1 MINFKQINDAP
12 DYYVSNT
19 GVIISRRIENKEKI
33 LKPHLNERTGY
44 MQISLLVNDIGQ
56 PTKRKTYCIHK
67 LVAQHFVDNPDNLH
81 TVNHRD
87 LNKENNHSFNL
98 EWVTQC
104 DNIHHYYKSNAINK
118 PRNMRAVAVYTLEDD
133 YIGTYPSIN
142 AAAKAVGVAAS
153 TPHQQLIGN
162 TKRGRKFNFRY
173 DDIS

>member
-1 MINFKQINDAP
+1 MINFKQIEDAP
-12 DYYVSNT
+12 NYYISNS
-19 GVIISRRIENKEKI
+19 GVIVSKRIKNKEKI
-33 LKPHLNERTGY
+33 LKPHLNEKTGY
-44 MQISLLVNDIGQ
+44 MQISLLVNDIGK

-67 LVAQHFVDNPDNLH
+67 LVAQHFVDNPNNLH

-98 EWVTQC
+98 EFVTQR

-133 YIGTYPSIN
+133 YIGSYPSIN

-153 TPHQQLIGN
+153 TAHQQLIGN